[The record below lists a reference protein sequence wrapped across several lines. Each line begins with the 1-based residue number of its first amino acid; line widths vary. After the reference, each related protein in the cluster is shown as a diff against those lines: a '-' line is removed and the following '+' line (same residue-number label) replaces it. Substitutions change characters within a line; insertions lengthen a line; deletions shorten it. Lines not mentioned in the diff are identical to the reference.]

1 MPSRT
6 HVAWGRASG
15 QRTTV
20 RGRGRRPAVRGGRE
34 AANPATAGTPA
45 ANTLMIMSGG
55 SSCSAPRRTE
65 TSRGVAARSMTVARR
80 LPVRRWAKC
89 RPSKIPGRA
98 ISRRKTQSPA
108 RPARG
113 PSNAMQSSV
122 RAGQPR
128 LARLAETTS
137 DTTSWPRPR
146 EPERITAR

>member
-20 RGRGRRPAVRGGRE
+20 RGRGWHLASS
-34 AANPATAGTPA
+34 AAAGTPA
-45 ANTLMIMSGG
+45 ANTLMIMSAG
-55 SSCSAPRRTE
+55 SSASTPRRAD
-65 TSRGVAARSMTVARR
+65 TSRGVAARSMPVARR
-80 LPVRRWAKC
+80 LPARRWAKC
-89 RPSKIPGRA
+89 SPSKIPGRA

-113 PSNAMQSSV
+113 PSRAMQSSV
-122 RAGQPR
+122 RACQPR
-128 LARLAETTS
+128 PARLAESTS
-137 DTTSWPRPR
+137 DTTSWPMPR